1 MLTYSL
7 WQTVTQWHHTD
18 LPGNIAISQQK
29 FNLVATCTYLRLISE
44 GTGGHRITNNRNAS
58 INAQKMYK
66 RCSGKCTLYC
76 HCHTDITH
84 YFLISGDFWDIK
96 HMREQW
102 IPGSRSPPTE
112 SLDTRPEGCMHETI
126 EADIIFSAQ
135 IIFSVQCTVWCNQKC
150 TIGFNGW
157 KIVRNRGR
165 GVCTRWLTIW
175 ANTPSPLWEP
185 MVFVFEQC
193 LYYVCLVPTWCH
205 SCVKCSHAF
214 PVFAGITLPLICK
227 H

>member
-1 MLTYSL
+1 
-7 WQTVTQWHHTD
+7 
-18 LPGNIAISQQK
+18 
-29 FNLVATCTYLRLISE
+29 
-44 GTGGHRITNNRNAS
+44 
-58 INAQKMYK
+58 
-66 RCSGKCTLYC
+66 
-76 HCHTDITH
+76 
-84 YFLISGDFWDIK
+84 
-96 HMREQW
+96 MREQW
-102 IPGSRSPPTE
+102 IPGSPSPPTE

-135 IIFSVQCTVWCNQKC
+135 TIFSAQCTVWCNQKC

-157 KIVRNRGR
+157 KILRNRGR

-214 PVFAGITLPLICK
+214 PVLQVRITLPLICK
-227 H
+227 HQPKEKNKNKKNMGGLVTKPGILLPLAYIVFHLSCIYTYAHSNAN